1 MRNFIL
7 RIRGKVF
14 LFSLSLLLSF
24 EKRYI
29 PSRSKNPSM
38 LAHTLLILTILFLFL
53 YIIILYP
60 FDTSIPMARRILT
73 KKNNPITKK
82 KE

>member
-1 MRNFIL
+1 
-7 RIRGKVF
+7 
-14 LFSLSLLLSF
+14 
-24 EKRYI
+24 
-29 PSRSKNPSM
+29 M